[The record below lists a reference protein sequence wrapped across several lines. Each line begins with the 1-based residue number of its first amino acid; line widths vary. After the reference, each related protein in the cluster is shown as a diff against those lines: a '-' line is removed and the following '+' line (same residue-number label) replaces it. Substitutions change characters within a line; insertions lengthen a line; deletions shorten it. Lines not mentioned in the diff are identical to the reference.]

1 MSGSVSGTPCFRLVW
16 YSCDGALAHVRKTDP
31 SQLLAY
37 LEHGLDLLAGHASG
51 QDLVDDRIALLLLLL
66 LLLLLML
73 LWLLLLRHAL
83 AGLYRS
89 HIELYRMR
97 YGSDR

>member
-1 MSGSVSGTPCFRLVW
+1 MDL
-16 YSCDGALAHVRKTDP
+16 

-66 LLLLLML
+66 LLLLML

-89 HIELYRMR
+89 HIEWYRMR